1 MRKQKPN
8 ALTRQIQRA
17 DKGERFRNSGRWWC
31 CGAASANR
39 GGRKQDDGDPS
50 ATHIRTSCA
59 AGGGVA
65 NATPRSPRLRSPGDR
80 LSRPPPPL
88 HAPAPKPRP
97 PTRAARFWV
106 TPGAGASRHHR
117 SPELH
122 RRPELESANN
132 NPLKRKGDVDQQPY
146 SRLEPVGLRQSSLE
160 SASASRARVWAAS
173 HVNAVALPHK

>member
-1 MRKQKPN
+1 MRKQEPN

-65 NATPRSPRLRSPGDR
+65 NATPRSPRLQSPGDR

-97 PTRAARFWV
+97 RTRAARFWV
-106 TPGAGASRHHR
+106 TPGAGGRPCRQPGRPSRPR
-117 SPELH
+117 QAPAPPLREVPVRPPPQGG
-122 RRPELESANN
+122 RR
-132 NPLKRKGDVDQQPY
+132 
-146 SRLEPVGLRQSSLE
+146 GLISLIL
-160 SASASRARVWAAS
+160 ARVRVRCSAQSWRYVLVFAC
-173 HVNAVALPHK
+173 V